1 MLTYRTT
8 LLLTQLK
15 IDLLYSASR
24 HDWKKM
30 INLPCKSNLVL
41 LIDTAVGVVGVE
53 LLNSLVGVSCWD
65 ERNSQVYS
73 KRTRHKKSER
83 IKETYLIKKIDCDII
98 KKGHISSSVLLSV
111 HWLLG
116 WFQQTAE
123 PNTFVHVRFCDYN
136 HPPGA
141 FVLLL
146 ILLLLIGVAPRR
158 KTSSSSNPVSDG
170 PVSKSSFS
178 SSGEGKTQS
187 KRWEGEREAS

>member
-73 KRTRHKKSER
+73 KRTRHKKKGTNKGDVPDQKDRLWHHQKRTHFFLCPSLCPLAPWV
-83 IKETYLIKKIDCDII
+83 ISADC
-98 KKGHISSSVLLSV
+98 GAQHVCPRPFL
-111 HWLLG
+111 WLQSPSG
-116 WFQQTAE
+116 SFRPPA
-123 PNTFVHVRFCDYN
+123 
-136 HPPGA
+136 HPPPPHRGRSQTKDL
-141 FVLLL
+141 FVFQSGFRWPRLQ
-146 ILLLLIGVAPRR
+146 ILL
-158 KTSSSSNPVSDG
+158 
-170 PVSKSSFS
+170 F
-178 SSGEGKTQS
+178 Q
-187 KRWEGEREAS
+187 